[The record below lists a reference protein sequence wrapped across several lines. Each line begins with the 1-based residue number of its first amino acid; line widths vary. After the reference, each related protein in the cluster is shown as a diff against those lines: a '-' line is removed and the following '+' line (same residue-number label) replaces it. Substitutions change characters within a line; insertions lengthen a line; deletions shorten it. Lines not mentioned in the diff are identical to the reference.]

1 MKQKTFAIIGG
12 TLWGNR
18 GAESMVVTTMGR
30 VRETVPDASF
40 LILSYYPAA
49 DRRLAGGAATPVA
62 VDDATPRTLLLMHFP
77 FALLCWLF
85 RKIGIR
91 LPDGL
96 LPGPVRRLR
105 ACSALFDVSGIS
117 FHDGRLAIVAYN
129 VFCIWPALLLG
140 VPVLHLSQAM
150 GPFRNRVNRAFGAL
164 VPRRLP
170 PQLRART
177 PYRRARGHARPA
189 GGALEHGGRR
199 RLQLPAR
206 RQHHPRERRQGGR
219 APCRT
224 HAHQG

>member
-1 MKQKTFAIIGG
+1 MTATTEASAAQAPA
-12 TLWGNR
+12 LPD
-18 GAESMVVTTMGR
+18 EVVTKALVRDVTLPKGAGTM
-30 VRETVPDASF
+30 A
-40 LILSYYPAA
+40 LITLDNGFDHTKPNTFGPATI
-49 DRRLAGGAATPVA
+49 AGLTAALRIHA
-62 VDDATPRTLLLMHFP
+62 A
-77 FALLCWLF
+77 
-85 RKIGIR
+85 
-91 LPDGL
+91 